1 MIQKPNGSAFEKLPE
16 VFENHFRKN
25 WTINA
30 DAMSLLYSG
39 TPALKTDFTR
49 TGKRTTLGAI

>member
-49 TGKRTTLGAI
+49 Y

>member
-1 MIQKPNGSAFEKLPE
+1 MIQKPNGSAFEKLPD
-16 VFENHFRKN
+16 VFEKIFRKY

-49 TGKRTTLGAI
+49 YTHYIII